1 MDPNAHIWVF
11 KKIIKMH
18 GETYEKEINNLF
30 GFTLQNVISKWEE
43 FFEHIINIQNQYGNA
58 SHI

>member
-1 MDPNAHIWVF
+1 MDLDAHIWVF

-18 GETYEKEINNLF
+18 GEINEEEIINLF

-43 FFEHIINIQNQYGNA
+43 LF
-58 SHI
+58 